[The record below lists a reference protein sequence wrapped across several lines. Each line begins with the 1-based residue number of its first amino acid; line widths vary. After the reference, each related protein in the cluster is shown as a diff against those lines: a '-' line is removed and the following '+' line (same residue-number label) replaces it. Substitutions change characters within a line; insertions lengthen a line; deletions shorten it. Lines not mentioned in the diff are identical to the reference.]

1 VAGILTECSA
11 MAAGMI
17 IIASIP
23 ITIPAAI
30 EVERDP

>member
-1 VAGILTECSA
+1 

-23 ITIPAAI
+23 MTIPAVI
-30 EVERDP
+30 EVEGDP